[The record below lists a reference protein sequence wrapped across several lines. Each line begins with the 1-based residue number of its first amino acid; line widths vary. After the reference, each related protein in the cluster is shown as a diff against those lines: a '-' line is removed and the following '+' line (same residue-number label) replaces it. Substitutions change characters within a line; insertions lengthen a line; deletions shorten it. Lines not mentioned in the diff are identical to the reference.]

1 MYKSTLRGQ
10 QRAMTTHL
18 KGLANHMALHAHAL
32 REALDDLLVREQ
44 DGLLSTYLRAF
55 HASLLPTLTYA
66 EFADMCT
73 QTICY
78 VLFVARLHTETD
90 AHTDRT
96 RIADLI
102 PATDPLV
109 RGLLEYIA
117 APGLHARIACM
128 LEELLALIDGA
139 ELANDAHNA
148 GQEPLIHFY
157 EAFLTAYN
165 PQVRTARG
173 VYYTPEP
180 VVSYIVRSVDALLK
194 RDFGLSA
201 GIADTHELHVLDPA
215 LGTGAFLHGIID
227 HVSASP
233 RHNIQALQALLPRLA
248 GYELLPAPYMIAHIS
263 LSLKLTAMGYD
274 LRTDAGELR
283 VYLTNALEATQPGQ
297 QEARVQVVLGN
308 PPYANSGMLNKNAW
322 IQSLLAEYKRDL
334 HEQKLNLDD
343 DCIKF
348 IRLGQWRIQQAG
360 SGILAFITNRTY
372 LEGITHRR
380 MRQSLLETFSAIYI
394 LDLHGGYRERPL
406 ANDPMKD
413 ENVFDIQQ
421 GVAIGIFVRK
431 PEHVPGMAAVYHA
444 DLWGSRASKYAR
456 LTASDL
462 ATTPWTRLEPQE
474 AHYFFVP
481 QQFER
486 RSEWQAWIPL
496 TGIFPVFS
504 TGIKTHLDAVLVGET
519 DAQVARQVDG
529 FVEMYGRDD
538 PALPTRRGSA
548 SHKAAL
554 LTRELLA
561 HPDRDLY
568 RDYAYRPFDIRR
580 IAYQP
585 AAIEAGDHR
594 FPVMRHALSGS
605 MLLATTRQLSQNAF
619 SHVFVSTT
627 LTDMCL
633 LSTATRECAYCFP
646 LYLYTTSLECA
657 ASG

>member
-1 MYKSTLRGQ
+1 MRRHKSTLRGQ
-10 QRAMTTHL
+10 RRATTTQL
-18 KGLANHMALHAHAL
+18 KTLAARIALHAHAL
-32 REALDDLLVREQ
+32 RDLLVDEQ
-44 DGLLSTYLRAF
+44 DGLLSAHLHTLRAG
-55 HASLLPTLTYA
+55 LLPTVTYA
-66 EFADMCT
+66 ELADMYT

-78 VLFVARLHTETD
+78 ILFVARLHTGTNERI
-90 AHTDRT
+90 DRM

-128 LEELLALIDGA
+128 LEELLALLDGV
-139 ELANDAHNA
+139 ELATDAHDP

-173 VYYTPEP
+173 IYYTPEP

-201 GIADTHELHVLDPA
+201 GIADTRELRVLDPA

-227 HVSASP
+227 HISATP
-233 RHNIQALQALLPRLA
+233 RHDMQALLPRLA
-248 GYELLPAPYMIAHIS
+248 GYELLLAPYMIAHIS
-263 LSLKLTAMGYD
+263 LSLKLAAMGYD
-274 LRTDAGELR
+274 LRTNAGALR
-283 VYLTNALEATQPGQ
+283 VSLTNALEARQPGQ

-322 IQSLLAEYKRDL
+322 IQSLLADYKRDL
-334 HEQKLNLDD
+334 REQKLNLDD

-348 IRLGQWRIQQAG
+348 IRLGQWHIQQAG

-406 ANDPMKD
+406 ANGLMKD

-431 PEHVPGMAAVYHA
+431 PEHAPGMAKVYHA
-444 DLWGSRASKYAR
+444 DLWGPRASKFAN
-456 LTASDL
+456 LAASDL
-462 ATTPWTRLEPQE
+462 ASTPWTCLEPQPV
-474 AHYFFVP
+474 HYFFVP

-486 RSEWQAWIPL
+486 RSEWQAC
-496 TGIFPVFS
+496 T
-504 TGIKTHLDAVLVGET
+504 
-519 DAQVARQVDG
+519 
-529 FVEMYGRDD
+529 
-538 PALPTRRGSA
+538 
-548 SHKAAL
+548 
-554 LTRELLA
+554 
-561 HPDRDLY
+561 
-568 RDYAYRPFDIRR
+568 
-580 IAYQP
+580 
-585 AAIEAGDHR
+585 
-594 FPVMRHALSGS
+594 
-605 MLLATTRQLSQNAF
+605 
-619 SHVFVSTT
+619 
-627 LTDMCL
+627 
-633 LSTATRECAYCFP
+633 
-646 LYLYTTSLECA
+646 
-657 ASG
+657 